1 MYEKKCPIISI
12 QYFSITTIPIAGLH
26 GAFSVV
32 STPEQVPEMS
42 ELEKLFPE
50 LELGGRYR
58 PPHCTSRHRVAIIV
72 PFRDRED
79 HLRTFL
85 FNLHTLLPRQQLGK
99 FTRKSCCFNY
109 ILETKLSPV
118 FLAHYHSHIIC
129 KYFQIMVFM
138 SLSSKETNPLIV
150 QCF

>member
-1 MYEKKCPIISI
+1 MNVKSI
-12 QYFSITTIPIAGLH
+12 FSGLH
-26 GAFSVV
+26 GAINVISK
-32 STPEQVPEMS
+32 PEQVPEMS

-58 PPHCTSRHRVAIIV
+58 PPHCTSRHKVAIIV

-99 FTRKSCCFNY
+99 HIYKVPNVINVKRNIQYLFEIR
-109 ILETKLSPV
+109 SPIDFP
-118 FLAHYHSHIIC
+118 FLIS
-129 KYFQIMVFM
+129 
-138 SLSSKETNPLIV
+138 
-150 QCF
+150 

>member
-1 MYEKKCPIISI
+1 
-12 QYFSITTIPIAGLH
+12 
-26 GAFSVV
+26 
-32 STPEQVPEMS
+32 MS

-58 PPHCTSRHRVAIIV
+58 PPHCTSRHKVAIIV

-99 FTRKSCCFNY
+99 H
-109 ILETKLSPV
+109 V
-118 FLAHYHSHIIC
+118 YHHLNVINV
-129 KYFQIMVFM
+129 KYPNSI
-138 SLSSKETNPLIV
+138 
-150 QCF
+150 

>member
-1 MYEKKCPIISI
+1 MSK
-12 QYFSITTIPIAGLH
+12 
-26 GAFSVV
+26 
-32 STPEQVPEMS
+32 PEQVPEMS

-99 FTRKSCCFNY
+99 RDFVWCYMIRFV
-109 ILETKLSPV
+109 ILATSV
-118 FLAHYHSHIIC
+118 F
-129 KYFQIMVFM
+129 
-138 SLSSKETNPLIV
+138 
-150 QCF
+150 

>member
-1 MYEKKCPIISI
+1 MKSE
-12 QYFSITTIPIAGLH
+12 FSLVNVKLIFSGLH
-26 GAFSVV
+26 GAINVISK
-32 STPEQVPEMS
+32 PEQVPEMS

-58 PPHCTSRHRVAIIV
+58 PPHCTSRHKVAIIV

-99 FTRKSCCFNY
+99 NIYDRSKIINVKC
-109 ILETKLSPV
+109 IL
-118 FLAHYHSHIIC
+118 Y
-129 KYFQIMVFM
+129 
-138 SLSSKETNPLIV
+138 LISV
-150 QCF
+150 

>member
-1 MYEKKCPIISI
+1 MIHV
-12 QYFSITTIPIAGLH
+12 QLLGLH
-26 GAFSVV
+26 GAINVISK
-32 STPEQVPEMS
+32 PEQVPEMS

-50 LELGGRYR
+50 VELGGRYR

-99 FTRKSCCFNY
+99 AS
-109 ILETKLSPV
+109 KLVYSLLV
-118 FLAHYHSHIIC
+118 VLKNVVIYVVNVTFLNL
-129 KYFQIMVFM
+129 F
-138 SLSSKETNPLIV
+138 
-150 QCF
+150 

>member
-1 MYEKKCPIISI
+1 MLL
-12 QYFSITTIPIAGLH
+12 ITGLH
-26 GAFSVV
+26 GAINVISK
-32 STPEQVPEMS
+32 PEQVPEMS

-58 PPHCTSRHRVAIIV
+58 PPHCTSRHKVAIIV

-99 FTRKSCCFNY
+99 CFV
-109 ILETKLSPV
+109 IL
-118 FLAHYHSHIIC
+118 
-129 KYFQIMVFM
+129 FQ
-138 SLSSKETNPLIV
+138 KK
-150 QCF
+150 

>member
-1 MYEKKCPIISI
+1 MISK
-12 QYFSITTIPIAGLH
+12 
-26 GAFSVV
+26 
-32 STPEQVPEMS
+32 PEQVPEMS

-58 PPHCTSRHRVAIIV
+58 PPHCTSRHKVAIIV

-99 FTRKSCCFNY
+99 HVYHHLNVINVKEFDIQ
-109 ILETKLSPV
+109 ILFKIEHLKTV
-118 FLAHYHSHIIC
+118 YFLFHRLWHLHY
-129 KYFQIMVFM
+129 
-138 SLSSKETNPLIV
+138 
-150 QCF
+150 